1 MIRTLRG
8 QFEENVPKRLILDDG
23 LLNQGFIV
31 RKFVVCGDPD
41 SSSNDCSAFL
51 QTGITPNKWNW
62 GDNRQ
67 IAWASTNVSSLQG
80 IDAPFSVIDPEHIVL
95 QDLFI
100 NGRFATAGIVGN
112 INYLIELEPKTLTD
126 DQAVITLIKERSQD
140 DI

>member
-8 QFEENVPKRLILDDG
+8 QFEEDVPKRLILDDG
-23 LLNQGFIV
+23 QLNQGYIV

-41 SSSNDCSAFL
+41 SSANDCSAFL
-51 QTGITPNKWNW
+51 QTGITNNKWNW

-67 IAWASTNVSSLQG
+67 IAWASTNIASLQG
-80 IDAPFSVIDPEHIVL
+80 MNAPFSVIDPEHIVL

-126 DQAVITLIKERSQD
+126 DQAVMTLIKERSQD

>member
-8 QFEENVPKRLILDDG
+8 QFEEGVPKRLILDDG
-23 LLNQGFIV
+23 QLNQGYIV

-41 SSSNDCSAFL
+41 SSANDCSAFL
-51 QTGITPNKWNW
+51 QTGITANKWNW

-67 IAWASTNVSSLQG
+67 IAWASTNIASLQG
-80 IDAPFSVIDPEHIVL
+80 MNAPFSVIDPEHIVL

-100 NGRFATAGIVGN
+100 NGRFTTARIVGN

-126 DQAVITLIKERSQD
+126 DQAVMTLIKERSQD